1 MASVIRPRI
10 HLYALCW
17 NEARMLPFFFRHYDS
32 IVDWYFIFD
41 NGSTDGSLEL
51 LKKHPKVSVAAF
63 TVEGPSFVL
72 AAVDFY
78 NQSWKQ
84 SRGQA
89 EWVIVCNIDE
99 HLYRPDLRAYLG
111 SLPEQVTL
119 IIASGYEMVSE
130 IFPAANVVLS
140 DHIRTGIRYEF
151 YDKPAI
157 FRPDSIT
164 EINFI
169 PGRHE
174 AAPEG
179 MVATPLSREVK
190 LLHYKCLGSE
200 YLVSRSNELRQGL
213 REMDL
218 ARGWG
223 HQYVWDDAKKQDYF
237 RRVKEGAVQVL

>member
-32 IVDWYFIFD
+32 IVDRYFIFD

-51 LKKHPKVSVAAF
+51 LKKHPKVSVGAF

-99 HLYRPDLRAYLG
+99 HLYHADLRAYLA
-111 SLPEQVTL
+111 SLPLEVSL
-119 IIASGYEMVSE
+119 IISEGYEMVSE
-130 IFPAANVVLS
+130 AFPAENVVLS
-140 DHIRTGIRYEF
+140 DHVRAGSRSAL
-151 YDKPAI
+151 YDKPVA
-157 FRPDSIT
+157 FVPDSIK
-164 EINFI
+164 EINFC
-169 PGRHE
+169 PGRHD

-179 MVATPLSREVK
+179 SVAAPLRREVK
-190 LLHYKCLGSE
+190 LLHYKCLGLE
-200 YLVSRSNELRQGL
+200 YFVSRSNELRQGL

-237 RRVKEGAVQVL
+237 RRVK